1 MHVRRNERAHC
12 CNCKGRPLLK
22 LTCVLLFLRFLSNC
36 AQLAGHTSGHRTACA
51 ERSRAEGRPVSVA
64 TCLETG
70 AVRHICH
77 EGSEVLILCL
87 SCSWRFN
94 MTWQVIALKHHI
106 GMPKVAR

>member
-1 MHVRRNERAHC
+1 MHVRRNDGARC
-12 CNCKGRPLLK
+12 CNRKGRPLLK

-36 AQLAGHTSGHRTACA
+36 AQLAGHTSGHRA
-51 ERSRAEGRPVSVA
+51 SRAEGRPVSVA

-70 AVRHICH
+70 AVRHVRR

-94 MTWQVIALKHHI
+94 VTWQAIALKRRV